1 MTGVMLG
8 VMAVVLLVGMLGLG
22 GHHGG
27 SGGQHGKIDVNE
39 KQETFAEHDNRAM
52 KREKLYPH
60 EDAPLRESKKKTTVA
75 KYDTDD
81 EKGQPSGDVTSK
93 VSEEIAK

>member
-27 SGGQHGKIDVNE
+27 QHGKTDGNE
-39 KQETFAEHDNRAM
+39 KQEAAAQRDSRDI
-52 KREKLYPH
+52 KGEKLYPFK
-60 EDAPLRESKKKTTVA
+60 DAPLRESKNDTTTVA
-75 KYDTDD
+75 KYDADD
-81 EKGQPSGDVTSK
+81 EKERPSGDATSK
-93 VSEEIAK
+93 VSEETAK

>member
-27 SGGQHGKIDVNE
+27 SGGQHGKIDANE
-39 KQETFAEHDNRAM
+39 KQETVAQHDNRAM
-52 KREKLYPH
+52 KGEKLYPH
-60 EDAPLRESKKKTTVA
+60 EDAPLRESKKMTTLA
-75 KYDTDD
+75 KYDADN
-81 EKGQPSGDVTSK
+81 EKGRSAEDVTNK
-93 VSEEIAK
+93 FSEEAAK

>member
-27 SGGQHGKIDVNE
+27 SGGQHGKIDGNE
-39 KQETFAEHDNRAM
+39 KQETIAQHDNRDV
-52 KREKLYPH
+52 KGEKLYPH
-60 EDAPLRESKKKTTVA
+60 NDAPPRESKRETTVA
-75 KYDTDD
+75 KYDACD
-81 EKGQPSGDVTSK
+81 EMGRPSEDVSK
-93 VSEEIAK
+93 ACEEALK

>member
-27 SGGQHGKIDVNE
+27 SGGQHGKIDGNE
-39 KQETFAEHDNRAM
+39 KQETVAHYDNRDV
-52 KREKLYPH
+52 KGEKLYPRK
-60 EDAPLRESKKKTTVA
+60 DASLRESKKETAVA
-75 KYDTDD
+75 KYDAAD
-81 EKGQPSGDVTSK
+81 EKGQPSGDVTNK
-93 VSEEIAK
+93 ASEEAAK

>member
-27 SGGQHGKIDVNE
+27 SGGQHGKIDDIE
-39 KQETFAEHDNRAM
+39 KQETITQHDNRDV
-52 KREKLYPH
+52 KGEKLYPH
-60 EDAPLRESKKKTTVA
+60 KDAPLRESKKETAVA
-75 KYDTDD
+75 KYDADD
-81 EKGQPSGDVTSK
+81 EKGRHSGDVTNQ
-93 VSEEIAK
+93 VSEEAAK